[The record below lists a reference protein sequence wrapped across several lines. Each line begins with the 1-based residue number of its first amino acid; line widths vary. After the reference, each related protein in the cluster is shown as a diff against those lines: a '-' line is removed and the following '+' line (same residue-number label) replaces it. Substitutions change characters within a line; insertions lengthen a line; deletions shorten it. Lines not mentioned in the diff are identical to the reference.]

1 MNRTRTQ
8 PASKTRHVIA
18 SVPLLLVLVQAGMF
32 FVGLEVPLQRL
43 IRLWGKSYQERQSLT
58 WPVGRAFLQLAE
70 QLPPDAKIY
79 IEDPQGTYEWV
90 YRHAFYYLYPRHAT
104 ISLTDHRYEDPKEF
118 SQWNEYPNEAWLV
131 SNKFTYVVSFKNG
144 IHVRAITPSVP
155 YYPHATP

>member
-1 MNRTRTQ
+1 MAIQKSHKGITQ
-8 PASKTRHVIA
+8 HIIA
-18 SVPLLLVLVQAGMF
+18 LILLLAVLVQVGMF

-43 IRLWGKSYQERQSLT
+43 TRLWGKPFQERQALI
-58 WPVGRAFLQLAE
+58 WPVGRTFSQLAE

-118 SQWNEYPNEAWLV
+118 SQWNEYPSEAWLV
-131 SNKFTYVVSFKNG
+131 SNKFTFVVSFKNG
-144 IHVRAITPSVP
+144 IHVRAVTLPSL
-155 YYPHATP
+155 YPHATP